1 MNNFIKID
9 TAFNYTTGI
18 IFPCENRISEDNSY
32 IIITN
37 RHLTDSLVIDT
48 DFDNK
53 KHSDYGKYFKFTI
66 YDANGVLIPK
76 EDIELYSLYNSISY
90 DMNEDIMAF
99 IIFIKNHK
107 MNLNRKISTDCS
119 NDIEIFTEG
128 YPSVLSNDNISNIIK
143 LKGILK
149 INELFSKG
157 MNRYAVEDY
166 HYYDELSDLKIF
178 SGLSGAPVKRSI
190 NEQEFIIGMNV
201 SLPYQ
206 NNGENP
212 FKLINFIKIK
222 YILDYLREKGV
233 LIYDILG
240 NSDVRI
246 KWIKEDNKNEAEN
259 KNEAYNKTILVLGS
273 SGAGKSSFIKSFALH
288 NDRIDSSG
296 DGQTTRSKV
305 NYNYSLYQPFSVDIK
320 LLNKYEFVEQRI
332 EDIRFDLFS
341 FIFNQYYGLEEV
353 DIYKDK
359 LFYLKKLYLKIKTL
373 SDDVKKNDNEKLNEI
388 EKNLIHSIIP
398 ENNDNSIINNYNKL
412 LKGISKLGDITQE
425 RLSLC
430 KGNGKTQDFLNILL
444 YKEGL
449 FNIKEFEFLFE
460 KAIKTENQELKNG
473 IGENKV
479 QSIILCILENGEKIN
494 ENVTE
499 YIESIIREIAEGNL
513 DEDNNKIRK
522 FYEEIYRQLTDRL
535 DKYLENLDIDNG
547 NGNGFKINELDI
559 CDNIKATILNE
570 CLKVENEN
578 GKQKSLTSIIKEVKI
593 SDSIS
598 NEFALLF
605 NDMNINSI
613 KFIDTRGLDHIE
625 KGIEKEELLQKIF
638 DEEKQKYEEENEIK
652 FEDGID
658 AVLYL
663 KKLDSGKPTELS
675 DIIPLIY
682 KTSPQISLYT
692 VFTGVDIFYSNYKH
706 IIIELN
712 DEKNILPKSVEYI
725 KSYNFETILKKY
737 LKASEGRRNIVYKV
751 LTKNIIA
758 FCGNP
763 DKKYLFKD
771 SNKYNVNKLL
781 KSIIMRENMS
791 IDYIKEDCINNIESS
806 KRMIECLI
814 ESLFKKATVTDFGN
828 TNAPA
833 TNFKYISGKKYSDD
847 NYDFGYY
854 GNYKNRLDL
863 CFNNAYKEVFSQ
875 GNEKIIEL
883 LNSIS
888 ANKDKIE
895 AILINMKNK
904 FLGKSKSLYKIWQ
917 EDIETQKKEETE
929 FISWVKKL
937 YSVKISVEK
946 ADNFIFDPFNIKDNY
961 YFSSFLDF
969 LENKEFIC
977 VTDIPNI
984 KEEYIKKL
992 EEEKKKFKNLIND
1005 INKDK
1010 QINSRA
1016 VFELMRIINRTSR
1029 KKFNTLA
1036 DDLEGINLS
1045 LANII
1050 FERNYH
1056 LTCSEMRKKLN
1067 RFVFNCSVYLKR
1079 YEDNLNEEIF
1089 TFSSEFDEDNK
1100 FRYFDQI
1107 FKKEGNIITE
1117 ENTITEEKIR
1127 ALKNKY
1133 LEYCFNFEKRLQ
1145 EHPDVKEELVK
1156 LFIETLKKEIE
1167 NDKNE
1172 CITNIINTDIDIR
1185 NSLKL
1190 TKRTIDDLFS
1200 FGKLSGNNI
1209 NTNAEKQIVE
1219 SSGIY
1224 EEILKQCIEIICK
1237 KQVIKCNCDNKK

>member
-18 IFPCENRISEDNSY
+18 IFPCENDISEDNSY

-37 RHLTDSLVIDT
+37 RHLIDSLVIDT

-53 KHSDYGKYFKFTI
+53 NYSDYDKYFEFTI

-76 EDIELYSLYNSISY
+76 EDIELYSLYNSESY
-90 DMNEDIMAF
+90 DMNEDIMVF

-107 MNLNRKISTDCS
+107 INVSRKISTDCS
-119 NDIEIFTEG
+119 NDVEIFTEG
-128 YPSVLSNDNISNIIK
+128 YPSVLLNDNISNIIK
-143 LKGILK
+143 LKGVLK
-149 INELFSKG
+149 THELFSKG

-166 HYYDELSDLKIF
+166 HCYDKLPDLEIF

-190 NEQEFIIGMNV
+190 NEQEYIIGMNV

-233 LIYDILG
+233 IIYDILR

-246 KWIKEDNKNEAEN
+246 KWIKKDNKNN
-259 KNEAYNKTILVLGS
+259 AYNKTILVLGS

-296 DGQTTRSKV
+296 DGQTTRCKV
-305 NYNYSLYQPFSVDIK
+305 NYNYSLYQPFNVDIK
-320 LLNKYEFVEQRI
+320 LLNKDEFVEQRI
-332 EDIRFDLFS
+332 QDIRFDLIS
-341 FIFNQYYGLEEV
+341 LIFNQYYGLEEV

-359 LFYLKKLYLKIKTL
+359 LFYLKQLYLKIKNL
-373 SDDVKKNDNEKLNEI
+373 SDDVTKNDNEKLNEI

-398 ENNDNSIINNYNKL
+398 ENNENNDDNIINNYNKL
-412 LKGISKLGDITQE
+412 LEGISNLDEITQKG
-425 RLSLC
+425 LSLY
-430 KGNGKTQDFLNILL
+430 KSNGKTQDFLNILL
-444 YKEGL
+444 HKEGL

-460 KAIKTENQELKNG
+460 KDIKTENQELKNG

-494 ENVTE
+494 ETVTE
-499 YIESIIREIAEGNL
+499 YIKSIIREIAEGDLN
-513 DEDNNKIRK
+513 EDNNKVKK
-522 FYEEIYRQLTDRL
+522 FYEEIYRQLTARL
-535 DKYLENLDIDNG
+535 NKYLEDLGIDNG
-547 NGNGFKINELDI
+547 NGNGNQFRINELDI
-559 CDNIKATILNE
+559 CDNIKAKILNE

-578 GKQKSLTSIIKEVKI
+578 GKQKSLTSIIKEVNI

-598 NEFALLF
+598 NEFTLLF

-638 DEEKQKYEEENEIK
+638 DEEKEKYEDEYEIK

-675 DIIPLIY
+675 DIMPLIY
-682 KTSPQISLYT
+682 KISPQISLYT
-692 VFTGVDIFYSNYKH
+692 VFTGVDIFYSNYKDT
-706 IIIELN
+706 IIDLN
-712 DEKNILPKSVEYI
+712 DEKNMLPKSVEYI
-725 KSYNFETILKKY
+725 KSHHFETILKKY
-737 LKASEGRRNIVYKV
+737 LKASYGRRDIVYKV

-763 DKKYLFKD
+763 DKKHLFQD
-771 SNKYNVNKLL
+771 SNKYNINKLL

-791 IDYIKEDCINNIESS
+791 IDYIKEDCIKNIESN
-806 KRMIECLI
+806 KKMIESLI
-814 ESLFKKATVTDFGN
+814 ESLFRKATVADFGN

-875 GNEKIIEL
+875 GNEKINEL
-883 LNSIS
+883 LNNIS
-888 ANKDKIE
+888 VNKDKIE

-917 EDIETQKKEETE
+917 EDIEEQKNEETE

-937 YSVKISVEK
+937 YIMKSNIEK
-946 ADNFIFDPFNIKDNY
+946 PDDFIFDPFNIKDNY

-969 LENKEFIC
+969 LENKEVIYEEN
-977 VTDIPNI
+977 IENI
-984 KEEYIKKL
+984 KEKYIEKL
-992 EEEKKKFKNLIND
+992 EEEKKKFKNLIDD
-1005 INKDK
+1005 INKDG

-1016 VFELMRIINRTSR
+1016 VFELMRIIDRTYRR
-1029 KKFNTLA
+1029 KFKTLKNDL
-1036 DDLEGINLS
+1036 DDINLR

-1050 FERNYH
+1050 FERNYE

-1079 YEDNLNEEIF
+1079 CEDNSNKEVF
-1089 TFSSEFDEDNK
+1089 MFSLEFDKDNK

-1107 FKKEGNIITE
+1107 LKIEGNII
-1117 ENTITEEKIR
+1117 IKEKIR
-1127 ALKNKY
+1127 VLKNKY

-1145 EHPDVKEELVK
+1145 EHPDIKEKLVN
-1156 LFIETLKKEIE
+1156 LFVQTLKKEIE
-1167 NDKNE
+1167 NDKDE
-1172 CITNIINTDIDIR
+1172 CITNIINTNIDIR

-1200 FGKLSGNNI
+1200 FGKLSGNNM
-1209 NTNAEKQIVE
+1209 NKNAEKQIVE
-1219 SSGIY
+1219 SCEIY

-1237 KQVIKCNCDNKK
+1237 KQVIKCKCDNKK